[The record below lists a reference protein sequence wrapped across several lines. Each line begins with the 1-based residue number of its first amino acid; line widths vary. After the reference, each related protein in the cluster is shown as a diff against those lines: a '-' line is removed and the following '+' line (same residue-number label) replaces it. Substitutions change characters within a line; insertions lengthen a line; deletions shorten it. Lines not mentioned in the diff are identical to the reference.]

1 MGKPL
6 IIFSAGLALLMTF
19 SLTFGLKVFSAV
31 DRRLAQESRLEKT
44 GPPDLL
50 GLAERE
56 SRLKKIKLSMNSF
69 DLTNG
74 LTFHEIEN
82 LPLNSGSRFAA
93 FLSLLVALGV
103 VWALREF
110 RNSS

>member
-1 MGKPL
+1 MGKAL
-6 IIFSAGLALLMTF
+6 VIFSMGLALLFTF

-31 DRRLAQESRLEKT
+31 DRRLAEESRLEKS

-56 SRLKKIKLSMNSF
+56 SRLKKIKLAMNPF

-74 LTFHEIEN
+74 LTLQEIEN
-82 LPLNSGSRFAA
+82 IPLQQNYSFSAL
-93 FLSLLVALGV
+93 LSLLAGLGV

-110 RNSS
+110 RNPS